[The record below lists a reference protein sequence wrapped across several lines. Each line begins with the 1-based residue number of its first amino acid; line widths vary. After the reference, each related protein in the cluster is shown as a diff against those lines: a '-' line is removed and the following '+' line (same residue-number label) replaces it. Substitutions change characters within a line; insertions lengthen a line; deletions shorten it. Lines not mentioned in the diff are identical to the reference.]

1 MPPAT
6 QYPKHRIF
14 TICSVDSP
22 QQIAKALR
30 ENLSESQ
37 VKSVVTWLTYREDLE
52 KARHLSQ
59 DLRDSRW
66 PTMDDAA
73 ESEVALDT
81 SLEEGEE
88 WGQDNA

>member
-1 MPPAT
+1 MPPAASR
-6 QYPKHRIF
+6 YPTHRIF
-14 TICSVDSP
+14 TICSADTP
-22 QQIAKALR
+22 KCIAKALR

-66 PTMDDAA
+66 PTMDDAVG
-73 ESEVALDT
+73 SKVAIDT

-88 WGQDNA
+88 